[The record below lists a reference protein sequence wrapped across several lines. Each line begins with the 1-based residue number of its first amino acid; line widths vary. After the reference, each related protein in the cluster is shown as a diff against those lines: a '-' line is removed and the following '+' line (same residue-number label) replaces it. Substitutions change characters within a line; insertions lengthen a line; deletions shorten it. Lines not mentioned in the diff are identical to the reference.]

1 MTKIINK
8 FVVLTTALILSCSSM
23 AKADLVNHDAL
34 TVPINRN
41 VGMYKLLEKFNLSK
55 TKKKKKK
62 SKLHMFDP
70 LKVVTRPMAYIT
82 TGIASWY
89 GLGDGFQGARTAS
102 GVRFN
107 TYDMVAANRYL
118 PFGTIVK
125 VVNLANLKSVLVK
138 IVDRGPFTGGRII
151 DLSYAAKTAIGM
163 GGMARVALYATK

>member
-1 MTKIINK
+1 MTKIIKK
-8 FVVLTTALILSCSSM
+8 FVVTATLFAMVLQGSNAS
-23 AKADLVNHDAL
+23 AQLVNHNAL
-34 TVPINRN
+34 TVPISDASRFSF
-41 VGMYKLLEKFNLSK
+41 LEKFDLKK
-55 TKKKKKK
+55 TKKKKKRK
-62 SKLHMFDP
+62 INHRFDP